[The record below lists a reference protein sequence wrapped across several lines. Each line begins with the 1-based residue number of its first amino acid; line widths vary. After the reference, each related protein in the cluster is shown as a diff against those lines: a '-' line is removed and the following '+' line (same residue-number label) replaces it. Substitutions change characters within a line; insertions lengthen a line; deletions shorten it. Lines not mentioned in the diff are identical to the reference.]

1 MAPDRRRAVAC
12 GVLLALALAAAPASA
27 ALYTCTDA
35 SGRKFTADRPPPE
48 CANLPVREL
57 RADGSVRR
65 VIEPPPTEEQ
75 RKARA
80 EQAQRALQEQEAK
93 RSQARR
99 DIALLETY
107 AASADIEAARRAALV
122 SRQATIDRSKQRLE
136 TLAAERKKLDNE
148 AEFYANRKVPE
159 MLERAIEANKALVQ
173 AEQRLI
179 DETQADMARINK
191 RFDVES
197 ERYRELVRA
206 GARPQLLQTGEG
218 ASR

>member
-1 MAPDRRRAVAC
+1 MASDRAQAAASA
-12 GVLLALALAAAPASA
+12 VLLALALAAAPASA
-27 ALYTCTDA
+27 TLYTCTDA
-35 SGRKFTADRPPPE
+35 NGRKFTSDRPPPE